1 MMEFCT
7 IILIKRWS
15 NDMKVFSILKFIIP
29 VLLLIGTTAWL
40 LDKNKTTQAQQIE
53 AAKQTTTPSVQVVP
67 VQRQSFQGSNEF
79 IGKTEFLKEVL
90 MTATTQG
97 IVKEVFFKLNGS
109 ITEGASLLKVDM
121 DLSNATIEIAQTNLE
136 KAKRDLVRLEFLK
149 AENNITGAEVENAR
163 LQVQTLENQI
173 YQLKRQA
180 QDALVK
186 SPISGIITE
195 KSIEKGMFIAPGTPL
210 ATITD
215 VSSVK
220 VKVFVPEM
228 DLAKWTIGS
237 NVQVAFEMYPNQ
249 MFTGKINYIGIKG
262 GEAGR
267 FPVEVLIPNSAK
279 NPLRV
284 GMTTRVSKSAQS
296 IQNQLVIPRSALNFK
311 EGNTPFVFTHE
322 NGKVV
327 KKTVEVGQNFDN
339 LVVILRGLSE
349 GEKVVVSGA
358 DNIVDGQ
365 MVNIN

>member
-1 MMEFCT
+1 
-7 IILIKRWS
+7 
-15 NDMKVFSILKFIIP
+15 MKLLSVLKIIIP
-29 VLLLIGTTAWL
+29 VVLLVGTTAWL
-40 LDKNKTTQAQQIE
+40 LDKNKKTQAQQIE
-53 AAKQTTTPSVQVVP
+53 AAQLKTTPSVQVVEAK
-67 VQRQSFQGSNEF
+67 RQSFQGSNEF
-79 IGKTEFLKEVL
+79 IGKTEFLKEVA

-97 IVKEVFFKLNGS
+97 VVKEVFFKLNGS
-109 ITEGASLLKVDM
+109 ITEGAAMLKVDM
-121 DLSNATIEIAQTNLE
+121 DLSNAAIEIAQTNLE

-149 AENNITGAEVENAR
+149 TENNITGAEVENAR

-220 VKVFVPEM
+220 VKVFIPEM

-249 MFTGKINYIGIKG
+249 FFTGKINHIGIKG

-267 FPVEVLIPNSAK
+267 FPVEVLIPNSVK

-284 GMTTRVSKSAQS
+284 GMTARVSKNVQNV
-296 IQNQLVIPRSALNFK
+296 QNQLIIPRTALNFK
-311 EGNTPFVFTHE
+311 DGSAPFVFVSE
-322 NGKVV
+322 NGKMT
-327 KKTVEVGQNFDN
+327 KKTVEVGQNFEN
-339 LVVILRGLSE
+339 LVVILRGISE
-349 GEKVVVSGA
+349 GEKVVVSGS

-365 MVNIN
+365 KVNVNQ

>member
-1 MMEFCT
+1 
-7 IILIKRWS
+7 
-15 NDMKVFSILKFIIP
+15 MKLLSVLKIIIP
-29 VLLLIGTTAWL
+29 VVLLVGTTAWL

-53 AAKQTTTPSVQVVP
+53 AAQLKTTPSVQVVEAK
-67 VQRQSFQGSNEF
+67 RQSFQGANEF
-79 IGKTEFLKEVL
+79 IGKTEFLKEVA

-97 IVKEVFFKLNGS
+97 VVKEVFFKLNGS
-109 ITEGASLLKVDM
+109 ITEGASMLKVDT
-121 DLSNATIEIAQTNLE
+121 DLSNAAIEIAQTNLE

-149 AENNITGAEVENAR
+149 TENNITGAEVENAR

-186 SPISGIITE
+186 SPISGVITE

-228 DLAKWTIGS
+228 DLAKWTVGS

-249 MFTGKINYIGIKG
+249 MFAGKINYIGIKG

-267 FPVEVLIPNSAK
+267 FPVEILIPNSVK

-284 GMTTRVSKSAQS
+284 GMTARVSKNVQNV
-296 IQNQLVIPRSALNFK
+296 QNQLVIPRSALNFK
-311 EGNTPFVFTHE
+311 DGSTPFVFVSE
-322 NGKVV
+322 NEKVV
-327 KKTVEVGQNFDN
+327 KKTVEVGQNFEN

-349 GEKVVVSGA
+349 GEKVVVSGS

-365 MVNIN
+365 KVNVNQ